1 MRLVSSSDGKFA
13 VAAGGGGG
21 DNVGSSPSALDR
33 DRVTTGDSVGEELA
47 IIDGTDDAKDG
58 TTGESISY

>member
-1 MRLVSSSDGKFA
+1 MESSPLQQVVVMVMWA
-13 VAAGGGGG
+13 L
-21 DNVGSSPSALDR
+21 SPSALDR